1 MIPASFE
8 YYAPTTV
15 EEAVALLQQLG
26 PEAKIISGGMS
37 LIPLMRLRLAAPRH
51 LIDINRI
58 AGLAEIQEADGFL
71 RIGALT
77 RESEIERSDLVRARY
92 PILAQTA
99 AVIGDPLV
107 RNRATVGGNLAHA
120 DPANDHPATMLALA
134 AEVVAT
140 GPTGERRIPITS
152 FFTGFFATALEP
164 DELLT
169 EIRIPIPPRH
179 SGGAYVKLER
189 KVGDFATAGVAAQL
203 TLSGDDVCE
212 QVRIG
217 LTNVGS
223 MPIEAGQA
231 EEVMRGKRI
240 EPEVVK
246 QAAQLAAEASDPS
259 TDLRGS
265 AEYKRDLVRVLT
277 VRALHRALEQARR
290 GA

>member
-1 MIPASFE
+1 MIPRSFE
-8 YYAPTTV
+8 YYAPATA
-15 EEAVALLQQLG
+15 EEAIGLLQQLG
-26 PEAKIISGGMS
+26 PEAKILSGGMS
-37 LIPLMRLRLAAPRH
+37 LIPLMRLRLAAPRQV
-51 LIDINRI
+51 IDINRI
-58 AGLAEIQEADGFL
+58 TGLAEIEETDGFL
-71 RIGALT
+71 TIGALT
-77 RESEIERSDLVRARY
+77 REAELEASELVRAKY
-92 PILAQTA
+92 PILAATA

-120 DPANDHPATMLALA
+120 DPANDHPATMLALG

-152 FFTGFFATALEP
+152 FFTGFFATALAP
-164 DELLT
+164 DEILT
-169 EIRIPIPPRH
+169 AIRVPIPPPR

-203 TLSGDDVCE
+203 TLGGEDVCE

-223 MPIEAGQA
+223 IPIEARQA
-231 EEVMRGKRI
+231 EEVLRGKRP
-240 EPEVVK
+240 EPEVIR

-265 AEYKRDLVRVLT
+265 VEYKRDLVRVLT

-290 GA
+290 GG

>member
-1 MIPASFE
+1 MIPPSFE
-8 YYAPTTV
+8 YYAPTTA
-15 EEAVALLQQLG
+15 EEAIGLLQQLG

-37 LIPLMRLRLAAPRH
+37 LIPLMRLRLAAPRY

-58 AGLAEIQEADGFL
+58 AGLAEIKETDGFL
-71 RIGALT
+71 RIGALA
-77 RESEIERSDLVRARY
+77 REAELERSALVRSKY
-92 PILAQTA
+92 PILMETA

-107 RNRATVGGNLAHA
+107 RNRATIGGNLAHA

-140 GPTGERRIPITS
+140 GPTGERRIPIMS

-164 DELLT
+164 DEILT
-169 EIRIPIPPRH
+169 EIRIPIPPPR

-203 TLSGDDVCE
+203 TLGRDDVCD

-223 MPIEAGQA
+223 MPIEAQQA

-240 EPEVVK
+240 APEVVRR
-246 QAAQLAAEASDPS
+246 AAQLAAEASDPS
-259 TDLRGS
+259 ADLRGS
-265 AEYKRDLVRVLT
+265 VEYKRDLVRVLT
-277 VRALHRALEQARR
+277 VRALNRALEQARR

>member
-1 MIPASFE
+1 MIPPSFE
-8 YYAPTTV
+8 YHAPTTV
-15 EEAVALLQQLG
+15 EEAAALLQQLG
-26 PEAKIISGGMS
+26 PEAKVLSGGMS
-37 LIPLMRLRLAAPRH
+37 LIPLMRLRLAVPRH
-51 LIDINRI
+51 LVDINRI
-58 AGLAEIQEADGFL
+58 AGLAEIKEADGFL
-71 RIGALT
+71 TIGGLT
-77 RESEIERSDLVRARY
+77 REAELEGSDLVRARY

-152 FFTGFFATALEP
+152 FFTGFFTTALEP

-169 EIRIPIPPRH
+169 EIRIPIPPPR
-179 SGGAYVKLER
+179 SGGAYIKLER

-203 TLSGDDVCE
+203 TLGEDDVCE

-217 LTNVGS
+217 LTNVGPT
-223 MPIEAGQA
+223 PIEARQA
-231 EEVMRGKRI
+231 EELMRGKRL

-265 AEYKRDLVRVLT
+265 LEYKRDLVRVLT

>member
-1 MIPASFE
+1 MIPPSFE
-8 YYAPTTV
+8 YYAPTTA
-15 EEAVALLQQLG
+15 EEAIGLLQQLG
-26 PEAKIISGGMS
+26 PEAKILSGGMS
-37 LIPLMRLRLAAPRH
+37 LIPLMRLRLAAPRY

-58 AGLAEIQEADGFL
+58 AGLAEIKETDGFL
-71 RIGALT
+71 RIGALA
-77 RESEIERSDLVRARY
+77 REAELERSALVRSKY
-92 PILAQTA
+92 PILVETA

-120 DPANDHPATMLALA
+120 DPANDHPGTMLALA

-140 GPTGERRIPITS
+140 GPTGERRIPITN
-152 FFTGFFATALEP
+152 FFTGFFATALDP
-164 DELLT
+164 DEILM
-169 EIRIPIPPRH
+169 EIRVPIPPPR

-203 TLSGDDVCE
+203 TLGRDDVCD

-223 MPIEAGQA
+223 MPIEAQQA

-240 EPEVVK
+240 EPEVVRR
-246 QAAQLAAEASDPS
+246 AAQLAAEASDPS
-259 TDLRGS
+259 ADLRGS
-265 AEYKRDLVRVLT
+265 VEYKRDLVRVLT
-277 VRALHRALEQARR
+277 VRALNRALEQARR

>member
-1 MIPASFE
+1 MIPRSFD
-8 YYAPTTV
+8 YYAPATA
-15 EEAVALLQQLG
+15 EEAIGLLQQLG
-26 PEAKIISGGMS
+26 PEAKILSGGMS

-58 AGLAEIQEADGFL
+58 TGLAEIGETDGFL
-71 RIGALT
+71 GIGALT
-77 RESEIERSDLVRARY
+77 RESELEGSDLVRAKY
-92 PILAQTA
+92 PILAETA

-120 DPANDHPATMLALA
+120 DPANDHPATMLALG

-140 GPTGERRIPITS
+140 GPAGERRVPITS
-152 FFTGFFATALEP
+152 FFTGFFATALAP
-164 DELLT
+164 DEILT
-169 EIRIPIPPRH
+169 EIRVPIPPPR

-203 TLSGDDVCE
+203 TLGGDDICE

-223 MPIEAGQA
+223 IPIEARQA
-231 EEVMRGKRI
+231 EEVLRGKRP
-240 EPEVVK
+240 EPEVIR

-265 AEYKRDLVRVLT
+265 VEYKRDLVRVLT
-277 VRALHRALEQARR
+277 VRALNRALEQARR